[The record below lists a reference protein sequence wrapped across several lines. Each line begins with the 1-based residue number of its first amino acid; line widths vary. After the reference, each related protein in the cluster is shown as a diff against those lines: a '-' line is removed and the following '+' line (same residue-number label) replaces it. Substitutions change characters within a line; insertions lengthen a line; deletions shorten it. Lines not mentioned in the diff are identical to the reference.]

1 MTKKILLVEDDLIL
15 GETTEELLLDEKFE
29 VVWVKDGQEALN
41 STFIQEF
48 DIFLLDVNIPFING
62 FELLKEL
69 RDSGDK
75 TPSIYITANIDTQSL
90 KKGFEVGADDYI
102 KKPFDFDELL
112 IRIENALKKS
122 FKSYDTIVSYDN
134 LKYNVEEQALYL
146 DEKLIHLSPSEENL
160 VKYFLKNIGKILSK
174 DELIF
179 QTNRDSDGS
188 DSVLRVQ
195 ISKLKKIGFKITN
208 VRSIGYKLEKL

>member
-15 GETTEELLLDEKFE
+15 GETIEELLLDEKFE